1 MRVTDLDEFARKEI
15 WHPYLPA
22 LIPDED
28 VARMSPR
35 TAYAFLLGATREY
48 EGRGILGASV
58 AMLEANPE
66 VAKMVIRRLKKI
78 GVTFPTWI
86 HHPLVDY
93 LRQNGIDND

>member
-35 TAYAFLLGATREY
+35 TAHAFILGKTREY
-48 EGRGILGASV
+48 EGHGILAASV

-66 VAKMVIRRLKKI
+66 VAKMVINRLKKMEI
-78 GVTFPTWI
+78 TFPSYI
-86 HHPLVDY
+86 QHPLVDY